1 MFLSIQY
8 KNFMDRMASGI
19 KLIEE
24 DRKRKLMIQKAK
36 DGQKDLE
43 FINKIKGT

>member
-8 KNFMDRMASGI
+8 KIFMDRMASGI
-19 KLIEE
+19 KLFDE

-36 DGQKDLE
+36 DKKKDLE
-43 FINKIKGT
+43 FINKIKG